1 MTLIEKLNEH
11 KETIAVLRGTE
22 EQGSYE
28 FIFLGH
34 HLLGFQTA
42 INIVKEHSD
51 WISLDERLP
60 EDNCYVLV
68 YCCGGNIGKSFFTY
82 NRKYLAKRDTFYS
95 RKTHGKNSGYFA
107 ISHDEGYKVTHWQP
121 LPNPPSEV

>member
-1 MTLIEKLNEH
+1 MNMTQFKNIVAGQITMR
-11 KETIAVLRGTE
+11 KETIEKAEKVG
-22 EQGSYE
+22 GNAN
-28 FIFLGH
+28 
-34 HLLGFQTA
+34 GFAEA

>member
-1 MTLIEKLNEH
+1 MILIKKLEKLSGEYPNLYESYGDNADLNCSGAVNE
-11 KETIAVLRGTE
+11 
-22 EQGSYE
+22 
-28 FIFLGH
+28 
-34 HLLGFQTA
+34 A

-95 RKTHGKNSGYFA
+95 RKTYGKNSGYFA

-121 LPNPPSEV
+121 LLNPPSEVQDES